1 MNESSHLVSFLD
13 GLKDIFSEDYEV
25 YMILDVLHREMEE
38 YDKYFGLSDIEIGC
52 QKVMG
57 HSCHNSR
64 IGYEEMKQPNIR
76 ITTYYFLCTCCQQ
89 HWEIDLPLSF
99 VLNKDKDFKAIEKLT
114 HIIKSGRLNGRR

>member
-25 YMILDVLHREMEE
+25 YMILEVLHREMEE

-57 HSCHNSR
+57 HSCHNPR
-64 IGYEEMKQPNIR
+64 IGYEEMQQPISK
-76 ITTYYFLCTCCQQ
+76 ITTYYFLCTGCQQ
-89 HWEIDLPLSF
+89 HWEMDLSL
-99 VLNKDKDFKAIEKLT
+99 LGTRNQDKDFKALEKLT
-114 HIIKSGRLNGRR
+114 HVVKSGRLNGRR